1 MPKLIYDPDSLRL
14 LDVNHAAARM
24 YGYTR
29 EEMLGLTV
37 LDLRPPEQID
47 EVRGIVTSKGP
58 PRRNFAV
65 HKTRDGTVLDVN
77 VYSQLIDYGSG
88 VARMATV
95 MHAVA
100 REKAMQEDGLLL
112 DLVLR
117 KLPAAVWTADAALRI
132 TRAEGKAVL
141 AVGLTREEL
150 LGRPLTDFFDSSD
163 DFVRCHE
170 AALRGERCSC
180 DVPFGERVFSAAL
193 EPLRGDANE
202 IVGVIGISFEVT
214 ERHETEQRL
223 RESEAQLRQSQKLE
237 TVGRLLGGV
246 AHDFNNVLAVITG
259 QAELL
264 KDICSEDPGMSSVD
278 EILRATE
285 RASALTRQLL
295 AFSRRQVTQ
304 PQVIDLRSVVS
315 EMDRM
320 LRRLIGR
327 DVDLVIS
334 MSEAPAFV
342 FADFTQ
348 LEQVL
353 LNLAI
358 NASDAMPDGGT
369 LDITIDVIEAT
380 DSMQVVA
387 RKVLPGS
394 YVRLSVADTGSGIPA
409 DVLPH
414 IFEPFFTTKEQ
425 GRGTGL
431 GLPTV
436 WGIVDQSRG
445 YIGITS
451 EVGAGT
457 RFDILLPH
465 VSG

>member
-1 MPKLIYDPDSLRL
+1 
-14 LDVNHAAARM
+14 
-24 YGYTR
+24 
-29 EEMLGLTV
+29 
-37 LDLRPPEQID
+37 
-47 EVRGIVTSKGP
+47 
-58 PRRNFAV
+58 
-65 HKTRDGTVLDVN
+65 
-77 VYSQLIDYGSG
+77 
-88 VARMATV
+88 
-95 MHAVA
+95 
-100 REKAMQEDGLLL
+100 MQEDGLLL

-180 DVPFGERVFSAAL
+180 DVPFGDRVFSAAL

-369 LDITIDVIEAT
+369 LDITIDIIEAT